1 MYRMQKD
8 RTIALLQ
15 KNKAKWAKEA
25 PCFVVDTKKLEKTI
39 RDLKKNLPGE
49 IAYSFKTNPDLQ
61 IAKKICQSGCS
72 FLVSS
77 PDELEKLSGLPGVQ
91 EKNLIFQ
98 SPSLT
103 REQLLRLLRLGV
115 KRFSIDSW
123 DQLKLIL
130 KHVPLHKD
138 SYELFVRVNTGVKVK
153 NPELP
158 YGMDSFLGFP
168 LHEAK
173 KVLKNIDKFWKNGNI
188 KLGIHNH
195 LISQNTYL
203 DAWRENVKAITN
215 FLQEIKNE
223 DVKIDYVNFGG
234 GYPVA
239 YDNKKVPSLKQI
251 GKILANGRR
260 KMSRIF
266 PDVKYIYEPGR
277 KTVGDSVAIIGQVA
291 HVKKFLDQDIAILNC
306 SLYNCSLD
314 TLIVDLYLP
323 VCKVGHGGCKETVNY
338 VLRGSTPDSLD
349 VFARNVRLP
358 ELKNGDYVAFLQA
371 GAYSFGSEF
380 ISLPRVKT
388 VLI

>member
-1 MYRMQKD
+1 MRKD
-8 RTIALLQ
+8 STISLLQ
-15 KNKAKWAKEA
+15 KNKIKWAKEA
-25 PCFVVDTKKLEKTI
+25 PCFVVDTKKLENMIKE
-39 RDLKKNLPGE
+39 LKKNLPGE

-61 IAKKICQSGCS
+61 IAKKICGNGCS

-77 PDELEKLSGLPGVQ
+77 PDELEKLSKIKSVNK
-91 EKNLIFQ
+91 KNLIFQ

-103 REQLLRLLRLGV
+103 KEQLLRLLRLGV

-130 KHVPLHKD
+130 HNVPFHED
-138 SYELFVRVNTGVKVK
+138 SFELFVRVNTGVKVK

-168 LHEAK
+168 LDEAK
-173 KVLKNIDKFWKNGNI
+173 NVLKNIDKFWKNGNV

-215 FLQEIKNE
+215 FLQEIKDEGVN
-223 DVKIDYVNFGG
+223 IDYVNFGG

-239 YDNKKVPSLKQI
+239 YGSKKVPSLGQI
-251 GKILANGRR
+251 GKILADGR
-260 KMSRIF
+260 KNMSKIY
-266 PDVKYIYEPGR
+266 PDMKYIYEPGR
-277 KTVGDSVAIIGQVA
+277 KTVGESIVLVGQVA
-291 HVKKFLDQDIAILNC
+291 HIKKFREQDIAILNC
-306 SLYNCSLD
+306 SLYNCALD

-323 VCKVGHGGCKETVNY
+323 VCKIGKGECKKTNSY

-349 VFARNVRLP
+349 VFARNVKLP
-358 ELKNGDYVAFLQA
+358 ELKNGDYLAFLQA

-388 VLI
+388 ILI

>member
-1 MYRMQKD
+1 MNTM
-8 RTIALLQ
+8 IAVLQ
-15 KNKAKWAKEA
+15 KSRKKWGKEA
-25 PCFVVDTKKLEKTI
+25 PCFVVDTKKLQSTVRE
-39 RDLKKNLPGE
+39 LKKYLPGE
-49 IAYSFKTNPDLQ
+49 IAYSFKTNPDLKV
-61 IAKKICQSGCS
+61 AKLICKNGCS

-77 PDELEKLSGLPGVQ
+77 PDELEKLASLPGIQ

-103 REQLLRLLRLGV
+103 KEQLMRLLRLGV

-130 KHVPLHKD
+130 HHVPLHKGNYD
-138 SYELFVRVNTGVKVK
+138 LFVRVNTGVKVK

-158 YGMDSFLGFP
+158 YGMDSYLGFP
-168 LHEAK
+168 LDEAK
-173 KVLKNIDKFWKNGNI
+173 KVLTHINKYWKKGNV

-203 DAWRENVKAITN
+203 DAWRENVKTITN
-215 FLQEIKNE
+215 FLQGVKKEG
-223 DVKIDYVNFGG
+223 VKIDYVNFGG

-239 YDNKKVPSLKQI
+239 YGNKKVPSLKQI
-251 GKILANGRR
+251 GRILADGR
-260 KMSRIF
+260 KNMSKIF
-266 PDVKYIYEPGR
+266 ADLKYIYEPGR
-277 KTVGDSVAIIGQVA
+277 KTVGESVAIIGQVT
-291 HVKKFLDQDIAILNC
+291 HLKKFRDQDVAILNC

-323 VCKVGHGGCKETVNY
+323 VCKIGKGECKKTNSY

-349 VFARNVRLP
+349 VFARNVKLP
-358 ELKNGDYVAFLQA
+358 ELKNGDFLAFLTA

-380 ISLPRVKT
+380 ISLPVVKT
-388 VLI
+388 VMI

>member
-1 MYRMQKD
+1 MTKD
-8 RTIALLQ
+8 GIVSRIEKSKEKWQ
-15 KNKAKWAKEA
+15 KNA
-25 PCFVVDTKKLEKTI
+25 PCFVVDSENLQNTI
-39 RDLKKNLPGE
+39 QKLKKNLPGE

-61 IAKKICQSGCS
+61 IAKMICQNGCS

-77 PDELEKLSGLPGVQ
+77 PDELEKLSKLKGVK
-91 EKNLIFQ
+91 ESNLIFQ

-103 REQLLRLLRLGV
+103 KDQLLRLLRLGV

-138 SYELFVRVNTGVKVK
+138 NYELFIRVNTGVKVK
-153 NPELP
+153 DPELP
-158 YGMDSFLGFP
+158 YGMDSYLGFP
-168 LHEAK
+168 LEEAK

-203 DAWRENVKAITN
+203 DAWSANVKALTK
-215 FLQEIKNE
+215 FLKEIKNGG
-223 DVKIDYVNFGG
+223 VKIDYVNFGG

-239 YDNKKVPSLKQI
+239 YGNKKVPSLEQI
-251 GKILANGRR
+251 GKILADGRK
-260 KMSRIF
+260 KMSEIF
-266 PDVKYIYEPGR
+266 PDLKYIYEPGR
-277 KTVGDSVAIIGQVA
+277 KTVGESVAIIGQVA
-291 HVKKFLDQDIAILNC
+291 HMKKFFNQDIAILNC

-323 VCKVGHGGCKETVNY
+323 VCKIGQGECKKNTSY

-349 VFARNVRLP
+349 VFARNAKLP
-358 ELKNGDYVAFLQA
+358 QLKNGDYLAFLRA

-380 ISLPRVKT
+380 ISLPQIKT
-388 VLI
+388 VMI